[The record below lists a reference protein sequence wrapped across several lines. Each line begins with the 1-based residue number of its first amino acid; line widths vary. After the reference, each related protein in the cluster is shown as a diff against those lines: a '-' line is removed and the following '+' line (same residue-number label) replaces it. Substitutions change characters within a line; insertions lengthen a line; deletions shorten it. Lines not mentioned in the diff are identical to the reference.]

1 MIKRRT
7 NAMTMNEIIGVVL
20 LSILI
25 YLEAYA
31 LVGRICNC
39 IERCFYAK
47 YGVLSKEVNKNG

>member
-1 MIKRRT
+1 
-7 NAMTMNEIIGVVL
+7 MTMNEIIGAVL

-31 LVGRICNC
+31 LVSRICNC

-47 YGVLSKEVNKNG
+47 YGVLSEGENKNG